1 MEASAMS
8 VATEVDVR
16 QKITTKEELED
27 LKERLKQIKG
37 QASNAA
43 TGKALEGKPNGWQDD
58 VDGLVAFLED
68 LKEVMKFLIG
78 QRVLKEQRQLFLDCW
93 EAIEVR
99 IDIAIAQLRTI
110 RNDDDEIY
118 VELHNAGL
126 TKKPLG
132 LKLREYFRRITSSPV
147 PAVLEMADRILGSLF
162 PILVALEP
170 VKEFKET
177 LESKLKHD
185 GDAGLQD
192 LNLSGRE
199 QWWKQASKSA

>member
-1 MEASAMS
+1 MPVS
-8 VATEVDVR
+8 TEVDVR
-16 QKITTKEELED
+16 QKVTTKEELED
-27 LKERLKQIKG
+27 LRKRLREIRG

-43 TGKALEGKPNGWQDD
+43 TGKALDGKPYGWQDD
-58 VDGLVAFLED
+58 IDGLVVFLED
-68 LKEVMKFLIG
+68 LKQVMTFLIHD
-78 QRVLKEQRQLFLDCW
+78 RVPEKQRQLFLDCW
-93 EAIEVR
+93 DATDVR

-110 RNDDDEIY
+110 ANDDDPIY

-132 LKLREYFRRITSSPV
+132 LKLREYFLRIGASPV

-162 PILVALEP
+162 PILNALEF

-177 LESKLKHD
+177 LESRLRND
-185 GDAGLQD
+185 GDAGLQG

-199 QWWKQASKSA
+199 QWWRQAEKSA